1 MAFRQASRP
10 PAPARGLARLTEL
23 LAEAG
28 YASFKDARHPL
39 DLTQRQAAGRFT
51 GAEATELIER
61 LTAAAEVAGAGR
73 SSDAA
78 DGEPALD
85 DRERGRQEELVVE
98 LSAQVM
104 ATELTNRGWCCIAPA
119 PE

>member
-1 MAFRQASRP
+1 MAFGQASGP
-10 PAPARGLARLTEL
+10 PAPARDLARLTEL

-28 YASFKDARHPL
+28 YPNG
-39 DLTQRQAAGRFT
+39 LTQRQAAGRFT

-78 DGEPALD
+78 DGEPVLD